1 MRKLIVFF
9 SILSIVF
16 SGCASS
22 KKLLSKGNYDAAI
35 EKSVREL
42 RKNRNNDK
50 EVRILMDSYR
60 IANERNLERIRF
72 LKLEGR
78 ADRWDEIFR
87 LYESLSS
94 RQSLVRT
101 VMPLNLNGQPV
112 HFQYVDYAPEMVE
125 AKTRAADYFF
135 ARGNQLMSLGQK
147 ANYRQAYNEFIKVR
161 QYMGTYPNID
171 DRINEARY
179 MGISRVYV
187 SLRNHSF
194 IRFPEEF
201 EQSLL
206 DRLDLPRLNSDWV
219 NYYTY
224 VPSGNIHFDY
234 FINVNVNNIV
244 VSPGTT
250 SQKDTRFKKEVQDGF
265 EYVLDRRGNVMKD
278 SVGNDI
284 RIPKYKTLNCV
295 VVETT
300 MKKSSVI
307 TGNIEIIEA
316 NQDRM
321 LKRESIRANSNFEDI
336 TSRAIGDIEALPSD
350 VAAQTRKPPVPFPT
364 DIDMILMSSD
374 GLRQAIREA
383 IQSNRRHIN

>member
-1 MRKLIVFF
+1 MKKLIVFF

-22 KKLLSKGNYDAAI
+22 KKLLSRGNYDAAI
-35 EKSVREL
+35 EKSVNEL

-50 EVRILMDSYR
+50 EVRILMDAYR

-87 LYESLSS
+87 LYDRLSS

-101 VMPLNLNGQPV
+101 VMPLNINGQPV
-112 HFQYVDYAPEMVE
+112 HFQYIDYAPEVVE

-135 ARGNQLMSLGQK
+135 ARGNQLMNLGQK

-161 QYMGTYPNID
+161 QYMGAYPNID

-179 MGISRVYV
+179 LGISRVFV
-187 SLRNHSF
+187 SLQNNSF

-201 EQSLL
+201 EYSLL

-219 NYYTY
+219 QYYTN
-224 VPSGNIHFDY
+224 VPRNNMQFDY
-234 FINVNVNNIV
+234 FINVNLNNIV

-250 SQKDTRFKKEVQDGF
+250 SQKDTRYQKEVQDGF
-265 EYVLDRRGNVMKD
+265 SYQLDRRGNVMKD
-278 SVGNDI
+278 SLGNDI
-284 RIPKYKTLNCV
+284 RIPRYKTLNCV
-295 VVETT
+295 VIETT

-307 TGNIEIIEA
+307 SGNIEIIDA
-316 NQDRM
+316 NQDRI
-321 LKRESIRANSNFEDI
+321 LKRESIRATSNFENV
-336 TSRAIGDIEALPSD
+336 SARAIGDIDALPTE
-350 VAAQTRKPPVPFPT
+350 VAAQTRRAPVPFPS
-364 DIDMILMSSD
+364 DLEMISRGSD
-374 GLRQAIREA
+374 RMRQVIRDA
-383 IQSNRRHIN
+383 IQNNRRHIN